1 MWIPALIALKN
12 TLHLLKVHH
21 QVLLL
26 SIVTAKVHFHL
37 VIVTSLKHFLLLKL
51 IVVEV
56 GIEVF
61 DLLRCDIT
69 RAHTVL
75 PDDSFGCVV
84 KHSSLM
90 SILALHS
97 NCTDSH
103 GFFGG

>member
-1 MWIPALIALKN
+1 MWIPALIALEN
-12 TLHLLKVHH
+12 TLHLLEVHE

-37 VIVTSLKHFLLLKL
+37 VIVTCLKHFLLLNL

-56 GIEVF
+56 GIKVF
-61 DLLRCDIT
+61 DLLWGDIT
-69 RAHTVL
+69 RAHAVL
-75 PDDSFGCVV
+75 PDNSFGSVM

-103 GFFGG
+103 SIFGG